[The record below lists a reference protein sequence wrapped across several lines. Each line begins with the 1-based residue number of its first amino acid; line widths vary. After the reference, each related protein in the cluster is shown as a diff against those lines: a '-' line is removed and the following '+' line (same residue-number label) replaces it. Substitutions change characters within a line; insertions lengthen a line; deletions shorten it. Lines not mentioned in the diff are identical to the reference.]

1 MIASI
6 LLSGLLSAAAF
17 NPYADLTRPAVDSNT
32 AFFEGDQRS
41 YVFAAPHGYRLVLDE
56 AARDG
61 FSLAFIPDNQAFD
74 SADVLINAT
83 IFSFKGKKTPFRK
96 IVAEDTTAL
105 RTHYGPSIEIW
116 GVDSVYSGTRELI
129 PTVYLNDKKR
139 FLPNVM
145 VSYFDGGSE
154 VVIFELVISD
164 RYPKFK
170 AEPAYEEA
178 LARFKALRRGDPST
192 VNFGHADS
200 TGTPMEDF

>member
-1 MIASI
+1 MIAACI
-6 LLSGLLSAAAF
+6 LTGLLSAASF
-17 NPYADLTRPAVDSNT
+17 NPYADLTRPTVDSNT
-32 AFFEGDQRS
+32 AFFQGDQRS
-41 YVFAAPHGYRLVLDE
+41 YIFAAPTGYRLVLDE

-61 FSLAFIPDNQAFD
+61 FSLAFVPEDQAFD

-139 FLPNVM
+139 FLPTVM

-164 RYPKFK
+164 RYPRFK
-170 AEPAYEEA
+170 AEPAYDEA
-178 LARFKALRRGDPST
+178 LQRFKALRRGDPST
-192 VNFGHADS
+192 VNFGSADS
-200 TGTPMEDF
+200 TDAAVKDF